1 MMHLVKEQKGETSK
15 HLISNVDRN
24 TRRIEGKVGRL
35 ELKLAIKA
43 FDAYSALQMPGL
55 NPPFRS
61 NFRALLDWIPLKF
74 LGSAESIVKTALQV
88 GMEEDMWNEEI
99 IQLIED
105 RVAWLADG
113 IGLKVPG
120 NHKALRPAPLLAIAQ

>member
-1 MMHLVKEQKGETSK
+1 MIHVVKREKGKTSK
-15 HLISNVDRN
+15 HLISNADRK
-24 TRRIEGKVGRL
+24 TRRIEGKQVRL

-99 IQLIED
+99 IQLVED

-113 IGLKVPG
+113 VGLKVHG
-120 NHKALRPAPLLAIAQ
+120 QHKALRPAPLALAQ